1 MRSAMSMLP
10 KKASSMR
17 AKAFRLPPAST
28 TAIFIGTLMASAL
41 ACAERTTACACASVM
56 SPGRV
61 LTGLA
66 AKAGAARASSRAA
79 VGISF
84 ISISL
89 KLKNYC
95 SLIKHYFCLWVNGN
109 IGKVNRP
116 SEHNVSDGLFEC
128 CRIAQASAFKH
139 RHFFQ
144 LAQYL
149 RGNVDEAE
157 GKHPHHQP

>member
-1 MRSAMSMLP
+1 M
-10 KKASSMR
+10 
-17 AKAFRLPPAST
+17 
-28 TAIFIGTLMASAL
+28 
-41 ACAERTTACACASVM
+41 
-56 SPGRV
+56 
-61 LTGLA
+61 
-66 AKAGAARASSRAA
+66 
-79 VGISF
+79 
-84 ISISL
+84 

-95 SLIKHYFCLWVNGN
+95 SLIKHYFACRVNGRM
-109 IGKVNRP
+109 GKACGETNRP
-116 SEHNVSDGLFEC
+116 SEHNVSDRLFEC